1 MNNTSSNLTQIK
13 HMVIATS
20 LTTAV
25 LGSFIYEPSL
35 SNMNA
40 INYQPIGSG
49 HSWDIG
55 SLKSYTPN
63 LNTATAIPTDEVHVQ
78 ELLIFASVLTNNS
91 IDIDPEIRQSIE
103 KNFWDMI

>member
-1 MNNTSSNLTQIK
+1 
-13 HMVIATS
+13 MVIATS

-25 LGSFIYEPSL
+25 LGSLLFEPSL

-55 SLKSYTPN
+55 SLKSYTPTFEAN
-63 LNTATAIPTDEVHVQ
+63 ILTEKIHVQ
-78 ELLIFASVLTNNS
+78 ELLLFASAITNNS
-91 IDIDPEIRQSIE
+91 VDIDVEIRHSIE